1 MSKLSHP
8 LVTKL
13 GLALTSPCAAL
24 LDEFRA
30 VPGHLLQE
38 AVPFHRLEGS
48 GLGLWLDS
56 SPECGCWRK
65 EVEQGAQDTP
75 SSSLATTPPLSRG
88 ETTLLDWPLP
98 LALLSNSN
106 TSLK

>member
-13 GLALTSPCAAL
+13 GLVLTSPCAAL

-75 SSSLATTPPLSRG
+75 SSSLATTPPLSG
-88 ETTLLDWPLP
+88 ERPPSWTGPFPWPCFLILTHP
-98 LALLSNSN
+98 
-106 TSLK
+106 